1 MGEAIESSGDNWEWI
16 VVIVIGG
23 GGGRLSPAWVFPWLE
38 RGLHAAIPASCMWGS
53 FG

>member
-23 GGGRLSPAWVFPWLE
+23 GGGGGGVF
-38 RGLHAAIPASCMWGS
+38 I
-53 FG
+53 